1 MKTIDAIAI
10 TPVASQPITDHAREI
25 VKSPSIFTL
34 VAIRM
39 RSAMTGTAT
48 MALTTADHTNALT
61 GRMYRFAPACSERP
75 PRLVSSARPSVW
87 IS

>member
-61 GRMYRFAPACSERP
+61 GLIDSTFAAAPMRVAAMM
-75 PRLVSSARPSVW
+75 VA
-87 IS
+87 